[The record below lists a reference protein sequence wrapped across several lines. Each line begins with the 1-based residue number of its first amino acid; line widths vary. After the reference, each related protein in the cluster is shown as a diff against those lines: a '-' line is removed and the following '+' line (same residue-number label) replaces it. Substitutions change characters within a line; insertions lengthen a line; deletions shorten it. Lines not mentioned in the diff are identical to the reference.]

1 MESEQKLAVLQNV
14 YAAAIAETVNTYQV
28 LGFLAAIEQRKQ
40 ERQEQ
45 TAPYMLAQ
53 LGISTVEDVF
63 SRLSSIF
70 GCANWNV
77 EYEESGY
84 RAVATTCKLC
94 ALSKNGRSL
103 SLQGVVHRPHGCDD
117 QGPGEQGECDRGEY
131 AHERVFL
138 QSQGKARV
146 AL

>member
-94 ALSKNGRSL
+94 ALSKRMGGASPCKGWCIDPMVAMIKALENKANVTVESTLMNGSSCSL
-103 SLQGVVHRPHGCDD
+103 KVKLG
-117 QGPGEQGECDRGEY
+117 
-131 AHERVFL
+131 
-138 QSQGKARV
+138 
-146 AL
+146 

>member
-1 MESEQKLAVLQNV
+1 
-14 YAAAIAETVNTYQV
+14 
-28 LGFLAAIEQRKQ
+28 
-40 ERQEQ
+40 
-45 TAPYMLAQ
+45 MLAQ

-94 ALSKNGRSL
+94 ALSKRMGGASPCKGWCIDPMVAMIKALENKANVTVESTLMNGSSCSL
-103 SLQGVVHRPHGCDD
+103 KVKLG
-117 QGPGEQGECDRGEY
+117 
-131 AHERVFL
+131 
-138 QSQGKARV
+138 
-146 AL
+146 